1 MWARIHLVAVAILL
15 AGPARAAGVGMQWN
29 DCLSA
34 GARDLQATCDAN
46 DGRSVLVGWFDPP
59 AGITAL
65 IGEEVVVDLCA
76 MAPDLP
82 SWWQLGAGECRASA
96 RLRRLVIDVRRP
108 IVKNSPPSCP
118 RVLIQPSCASQPS
131 GRQSSTAHVNNSPGS
146 SPSTALG

>member
-15 AGPARAAGVGMQWN
+15 AGPARAASIGMHWN

-65 IGEEVVVDLCA
+65 IG
-76 MAPDLP
+76 
-82 SWWQLGAGECRASA
+82 
-96 RLRRLVIDVRRP
+96 
-108 IVKNSPPSCP
+108 
-118 RVLIQPSCASQPS
+118 
-131 GRQSSTAHVNNSPGS
+131 
-146 SPSTALG
+146 